1 MRPVTQD
8 PARGVGRRVAHDPG
22 DPLITSHCPFCGSGQ
37 VVGRSD
43 GTIGCDFCGQA
54 YIVRVQPSFPGMPQ
68 PPGGP
73 GAPSDIG
80 PDGGLMD
87 PSMIGPDG
95 MPADGGMP
103 PGDDGGEE
111 GFPPEDDA
119 EGGPGG
125 EGSDS
130 APPPSGGSDDSKKSP
145 KGKGG
150 KGKKESA
157 IYRGLQGQPL
167 TERQFVR
174 HLAAH
179 ASGHDP
185 RVLAA
190 LRGESSKARFLAKM
204 GSMRHAAETQP
215 WRPGLGAHE
224 DPWPDLRSSPL
235 WYESGSRSPWD
246 AMTTRR
252 YKGIQEERAPRLQAV
267 HDAVRGATGIP
278 LSHRGPYQ
286 PRGQVPRLDT
296 GHAVY
301 LHLDHPRENWHATV
315 LQPGF
320 PGSLDNPYELS
331 RLHLNLGE
339 RDEEVPGRVAEALSH
354 PHVQRWLGLT
364 GSGSEDD
371 PWGRQRGPEEW

>member
-8 PARGVGRRVAHDPG
+8 PARGIGRRVAHDPG

-73 GAPSDIG
+73 GAPSDVG

-103 PGDDGGEE
+103 PGDDGEDG

-204 GSMRHAAETQP
+204 GSMPR
-215 WRPGLGAHE
+215 LGQG
-224 DPWPDLRSSPL
+224 DYP
-235 WYESGSRSPWD
+235 WYEPEIGRHFTNFPD
-246 AMTTRR
+246 G
-252 YKGIQEERAPRLQAV
+252 YHAV
-267 HDAVRGATGIP
+267 MEHGKATDDRQDAVRRNVARHFGISRMTPSGGGAGGFRTEDGHHVMVNLDYP
-278 LSHRGPYQ
+278 SSTWYAALSTPGY
-286 PRGQVPRLDT
+286 PRDKKYAT
-296 GHAVY
+296 YY
-301 LHLDHPRENWHATV
+301 LHLGQDDSKVP
-315 LQPGF
+315 
-320 PGSLDNPYELS
+320 DM
-331 RLHLNLGE
+331 LHH
-339 RDEEVPGRVAEALSH
+339 RLSH
-354 PHVQRWLGLT
+354 PDVQSLMAQHGPEP
-364 GSGSEDD
+364 EDED
-371 PWGRQRGPEEW
+371 VWGQRRGPEEW